1 MTEQAAEEGPVKNMS
16 NPHKSKGLP
25 FIYTFVLLLWN
36 GRSPSECQANIKSLW
51 SIHMKLFSIVFL
63 LRNMKL

>member
-36 GRSPSECQANIKSLW
+36 GRSPSECQANINSYE
-51 SIHMKLFSIVFL
+51 IIFHCFSSTEYEIMN
-63 LRNMKL
+63 RP